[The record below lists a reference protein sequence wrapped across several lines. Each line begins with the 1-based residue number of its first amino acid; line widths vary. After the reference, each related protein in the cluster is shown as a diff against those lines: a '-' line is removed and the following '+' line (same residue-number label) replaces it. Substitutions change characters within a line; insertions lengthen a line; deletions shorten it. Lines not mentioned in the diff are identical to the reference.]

1 MGVNKKLNHE
11 DVRQF
16 VTEDLVAKISTDKAA
31 LDKLK
36 FGHAVSSLDN
46 PASIRVKRRDIA
58 RLKTELERRNKESKA
73 K

>member
-1 MGVNKKLNHE
+1 MGVNKKVNHE

-16 VTEDLVAKISTDKAA
+16 VTEDLAAKITADKAA

-36 FGHAVSSLDN
+36 FSHAVSSLDN
-46 PASIRVKRRDIA
+46 PASIRVKRRDVA
-58 RLKTELERRNKESKA
+58 RLITEMAKRTKESKA

>member
-11 DVRQF
+11 DLKQF
-16 VTEDLVAKISTDKAA
+16 VTEDLVAKIAADKAA

-36 FGHAVSSLDN
+36 FNHAVSSLDN
-46 PASIRVKRRDIA
+46 PASVRVKRRDVA
-58 RLKTELERRNKESKA
+58 RLLTELAKRTKESKA